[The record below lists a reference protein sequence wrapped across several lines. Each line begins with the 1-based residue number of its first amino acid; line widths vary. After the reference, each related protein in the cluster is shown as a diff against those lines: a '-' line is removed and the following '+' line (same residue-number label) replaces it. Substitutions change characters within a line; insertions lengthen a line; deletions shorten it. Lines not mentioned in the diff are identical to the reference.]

1 MFHNH
6 TPRGLVSTDT
16 QLVFA
21 EGLNERISSS
31 PQAPFENGSTR
42 SRVLP
47 LRVLVSRLKRF
58 CVFPLGLFKQKAQ
71 GGSVRHSTLLSES
84 GDARC
89 EPGLSRLRN
98 QPRLLWLQVCWGSEA
113 APLPAALCVCPAV
126 TQAGVPP
133 SRGGTAWP
141 LTRVTGKWTVS
152 RKPTHSYRLG
162 SCKPS
167 LGENPGGPGS
177 GRRGPEG
184 HTHSHRVQAET
195 RRLARHGLDRK

>member
-1 MFHNH
+1 MFDSWSVCIPLYSEDGYYVSFFFLYIFTHTCVWCVFHSH

-21 EGLNERISSS
+21 EGLSERISSS
-31 PQAPFENGSTR
+31 PQAPFEKGSTR

-58 CVFPLGLFKQKAQ
+58 CVFPLGLFRQKAQ

-98 QPRLLWLQVCWGSEA
+98 QPPLL
-113 APLPAALCVCPAV
+113 
-126 TQAGVPP
+126 
-133 SRGGTAWP
+133 
-141 LTRVTGKWTVS
+141 
-152 RKPTHSYRLG
+152 
-162 SCKPS
+162 
-167 LGENPGGPGS
+167 
-177 GRRGPEG
+177 
-184 HTHSHRVQAET
+184 
-195 RRLARHGLDRK
+195 